1 MYSKKEVKNL
11 DQYSIINFLELLAD
25 DDIEK
30 AMIKLI
36 SEGNQGEDL
45 LNKILDMMVGE
56 KINDNV

>member
-1 MYSKKEVKNL
+1 MYSKKGVKQL

-45 LNKILDMMVGE
+45 LNKILEIVVGE
-56 KINDNV
+56 KK

>member
-1 MYSKKEVKNL
+1 VYSKKGVKQL

-45 LNKILDMMVGE
+45 LNKILEIVVGE
-56 KINDNV
+56 KK

>member
-11 DQYSIINFLELLAD
+11 DQYSIITFLESLAD
-25 DDIEK
+25 DEIEK
-30 AMIKLI
+30 VMIRLI

>member
-1 MYSKKEVKNL
+1 VYSKKEVKNL
-11 DQYSIINFLELLAD
+11 DQYSIITFLEALAD
-25 DDIEK
+25 DEIEK
-30 AMIKLI
+30 VMIRLI

>member
-1 MYSKKEVKNL
+1 VYSKKEVKKL
-11 DQYSIINFLELLAD
+11 DQYSIITFLESLAD
-25 DDIEK
+25 DEIEK
-30 AMIKLI
+30 VMIRLI

>member
-1 MYSKKEVKNL
+1 VYSKKEVKNL
-11 DQYSIINFLELLAD
+11 DQYSIITFLESLAD
-25 DDIEK
+25 DEIEK
-30 AMIKLI
+30 VMIRLI